1 MNAAQYVHLGIGLF
15 PLVAYVLW
23 AVVVLWHLDLTGHR
37 DPFRVL
43 THWATEA
50 FLVGWLSSST
60 IVAFARRSWPE
71 WGITL
76 GALVMFLVIFGMVC
90 RVARE
95 HRVATEVYQNQV
107 PDHVPDEL

>member
-1 MNAAQYVHLGIGLF
+1 MNTAQYVHLGIGVF
-15 PLVAYVLW
+15 PLAAW
-23 AVVVLWHLDLTGHR
+23 MIFAVVVLWHLDLTGDR

-50 FLVGWLSSST
+50 YLVGWLSSFA
-60 IVAFARRSWPE
+60 IVAFARHSWPE

-76 GALVMFLVIFGMVC
+76 GALVVFLVIFGMVC

-95 HRVATEVYQNQV
+95 HHVAVEVYRNQV
-107 PDHVPDEL
+107 PDHVPDDL